1 MPRTGAESKTEGTQD
16 VPWWHLHRA
25 AFQNKIQNSWAIA
38 QTVGCLPK
46 QALGSMPWTTET
58 QWQCMP
64 IIPTLRIWK
73 KKQYSCLQSKLKASL
88 SLVRYCLKNKWTNT
102 GRFGIEKKN
111 YVEKKTVVRMGWESH
126 LPQNNSAPHDRQ
138 YSKQGDNTHLGLGE
152 VPKANSPENSDWKP
166 KGMTNQQMVQCEQK
180 MSAGKTEE
188 ETVNRHSQQKIVY
201 QSRDR
206 RKYECARLQ
215 PTLI

>member
-1 MPRTGAESKTEGTQD
+1 M
-16 VPWWHLHRA
+16 
-25 AFQNKIQNSWAIA
+25 
-38 QTVGCLPK
+38 
-46 QALGSMPWTTET
+46 
-58 QWQCMP
+58 
-64 IIPTLRIWK
+64 
-73 KKQYSCLQSKLKASL
+73 
-88 SLVRYCLKNKWTNT
+88 
-102 GRFGIEKKN
+102 
-111 YVEKKTVVRMGWESH
+111 
-126 LPQNNSAPHDRQ
+126 PQNNSAPHDRQ